1 MNPIGIYL
9 HVPFCRGKCPYCD
22 FYSVNLSEELLD
34 AYTDETVR
42 RIRALAEESVTAD
55 TVYFGGGTPS
65 LLGGKRISRLLSALG
80 SSVTIA
86 KNAEITV
93 EANPSTDLRDF
104 LSGCAASGVNRLSLG
119 MQSAVPR
126 ELVAIGRK
134 HTPQDVLSAM
144 ETARTLGID
153 NLSLDLMIGIPH
165 QTGDTLT
172 QSIEFIKNSAP
183 SHVSAYML
191 KIEEGTP
198 FYRIKDT
205 LPIADDDALADLY
218 EAAFAS
224 LEQLGYRQYEISNAS
239 REGREGR
246 HNLHYWNDDEYI
258 GIGPAAHGFWHGRR
272 YFYSRSLREYLGGA
286 DIDLTKKEAKAIN
299 TYLSMKTIYK
309 YKNGEVMRDADGKKM
324 TASHG
329 KAIAATYDDKN
340 GVRDPLE
347 VKDGVQHLDGLQAL
361 IYARLREIDNDFVR
375 TARTRHL
382 LDCLL
387 KPTAA
392 ALKSGR
398 LDAFDLLFACLQYL
412 KTNMNLQSMI
422 TSLIPL
428 VLNSEVMS
436 NLDEAG
442 SLISEF
448 RIPEDNTYKYDTV
461 NGSSVTVLL
470 DKKATTQALHEF
482 IYGAY
487 YPAQ

>member
-22 FYSVNLSEELLD
+22 FYSVTVSDELLD

-42 RIRALAEESVTAD
+42 RIHMLAEESITAD

-93 EANPSTDLRDF
+93 EANPSSDLRDF

-126 ELVAIGRK
+126 ELAAIGRR
-134 HTPQDVLSAM
+134 HAPEDVLTAM
-144 ETARTLGID
+144 DTARALGID
-153 NLSLDLMIGIPH
+153 NLSLDLMLGIPY
-165 QTGDTLT
+165 QTGDTLV

-198 FYRIKDT
+198 FYKAKDT

-239 REGREGR
+239 REGQEGR
-246 HNLHYWNDDEYI
+246 HNLHYWNCDEYI

-272 YFYSRSLREYLGGA
+272 YFYSRSLRDYLAGTSPTFDGLGGSEKEYILLRLRLA
-286 DIDLTKKEAKAIN
+286 EGLTERGMLERFGHGIPSPIVAYAGIPAMKQFC
-299 TYLSMKTIYK
+299 TY
-309 YKNGEVMRDADGKKM
+309 
-324 TASHG
+324 
-329 KAIAATYDDKN
+329 N
-340 GVRDPLE
+340 GVSLS
-347 VKDGVQHLDGLQAL
+347 L
-361 IYARLREIDNDFVR
+361 
-375 TARTRHL
+375 TRKGML
-382 LDCLL
+382 LSNSVIAQFLSLCD
-387 KPTAA
+387 T
-392 ALKSGR
+392 
-398 LDAFDLLFACLQYL
+398 
-412 KTNMNLQSMI
+412 
-422 TSLIPL
+422 TS
-428 VLNSEVMS
+428 
-436 NLDEAG
+436 
-442 SLISEF
+442 
-448 RIPEDNTYKYDTV
+448 
-461 NGSSVTVLL
+461 
-470 DKKATTQALHEF
+470 
-482 IYGAY
+482 
-487 YPAQ
+487 